1 MKEVY
6 EIDIFGDAR
15 YRNNQGQS
23 MTLRRNVMGELEY
36 SSNEFRAT
44 LGKDIFENIIYKDN
58 RGNKVTYSKEF
69 LGKIRRGRHRGD
81 GNVEEFLLLGL
92 AKDVG
97 KKKNYTEEYTVDI
110 FGNIEYKNSEGRRVS
125 IKKDLFDDFEYKDNQ
140 GVSLSIRKDIF
151 DHVQVND
158 GRGNK
163 VDAGRDIFGDL
174 QVKDNKGNKW
184 SVERDIFGD
193 LKFRHNYKECA
204 TLKKNIFDEREY
216 SDNKGNKVKY
226 SKEAWDKMIKTY
238 GNDEKVFSMLLK
250 KFFVE
255 YRKDLLSCDWDFGI
269 YYGDDCIVVCQ

>member
-1 MKEVY
+1 MPGKDRPYFEDFLFSELIHKYRDRRNVKEVY

-97 KKKNYTEEYTVDI
+97 K
-110 FGNIEYKNSEGRRVS
+110 
-125 IKKDLFDDFEYKDNQ
+125 
-140 GVSLSIRKDIF
+140 
-151 DHVQVND
+151 
-158 GRGNK
+158 
-163 VDAGRDIFGDL
+163 
-174 QVKDNKGNKW
+174 
-184 SVERDIFGD
+184 
-193 LKFRHNYKECA
+193 
-204 TLKKNIFDEREY
+204 
-216 SDNKGNKVKY
+216 
-226 SKEAWDKMIKTY
+226 
-238 GNDEKVFSMLLK
+238 
-250 KFFVE
+250 
-255 YRKDLLSCDWDFGI
+255 
-269 YYGDDCIVVCQ
+269 